1 MDDEN
6 EYIVNS
12 LWYEKSEIFN
22 EEGEWSQPMEIPDG
36 SYIWG
41 LKTNASSAQHAL
53 SFAFIVREVQT
64 NSLLHQTLRT
74 STYFY

>member
-1 MDDEN
+1 MSICHTEDRIKGLRLMDDEN

-22 EEGEWSQPMEIPDG
+22 EEGEWSQPIEIPDG

-41 LKTNASSAQHAL
+41 LKTNVSSA
-53 SFAFIVREVQT
+53 
-64 NSLLHQTLRT
+64 
-74 STYFY
+74 